1 MLLALLF
8 IRGLGLRVRDGLG
21 LRGGRPTLDP
31 YVPGPLGITLLLKIY
46 YFLGLLPRFLAAPA
60 AFAAL
65 GFLRAF
71 PAKFFSILSSRSVN

>member
-31 YVPGPLGITLLLKIY
+31 YVPGPLGITLLLC
-46 YFLGLLPRFLAAPA
+46 LHHRLLLA
-60 AFAAL
+60 
-65 GFLRAF
+65 
-71 PAKFFSILSSRSVN
+71 